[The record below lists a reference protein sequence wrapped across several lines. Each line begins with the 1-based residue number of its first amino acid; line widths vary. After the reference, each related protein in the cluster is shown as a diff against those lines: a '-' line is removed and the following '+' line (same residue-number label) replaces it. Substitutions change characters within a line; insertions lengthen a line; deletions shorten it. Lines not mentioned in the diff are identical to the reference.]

1 MKNQGRLRRTI
12 TMDGNHMDINEF
24 LRKSIEENEKIA
36 REFLLEERRKKIEK
50 LSYNNGIPSLFKD
63 NLIK

>member
-1 MKNQGRLRRTI
+1 
-12 TMDGNHMDINEF
+12 MDGNHMDINEF